1 MSFRSIDHTADL
13 AVEVTA
19 ASRDALFAEV
29 VPAFTDLMVDV
40 DRVEARESRQFELEA
55 AELPLL
61 LVDWLSEL
69 LYRFEVDGL
78 LFRRAE
84 VTIEDVPCDVC
95 SMGAFRL
102 QATAW
107 GESRDEAR
115 HPVKVLL
122 KAVTYHGLTV
132 GPIEGTGEWR
142 SRIVFDI

>member
-1 MSFRSIDHTADL
+1 MSFRAIDHTADL

-19 ASRDALFAEV
+19 PSRDALFAEV
-29 VPAFTDLMVDV
+29 VPAFADLLVEV
-40 DRVEARESRQFELEA
+40 DRVEAREARDFELEA

-84 VTIEDVPCDVC
+84 ATVEDVPCDVC

-102 QATAW
+102 RATAW
-107 GESRDEAR
+107 GEPRDEAR
-115 HPVKVLL
+115 HPVKVLV
-122 KAVTYHGLTV
+122 KAVTYHGLEV
-132 GPIEGTGEWR
+132 GPVEGSTDWR
-142 SRIVFDI
+142 ARIVFDI